1 MAKDKN
7 TSRKVPDSFYDEIK
21 STRKANWITK
31 ERLITLRT
39 WAMQGCDT
47 NEIANRIGISPR
59 TFERWMST
67 TPKIKEAVSMG
78 AEVADAMVENALFD
92 KAIDGHPGS
101 MQYWLKNRRPDEWGG
116 KTRADDANVESIELD
131 NQIKR
136 LKIEEMQRQ
145 SYQNEV
151 GIYHGISAD
160 NIAPA
165 FIGLHHDIREHN
177 HLEYVLPGGRGSTK
191 SSVIS
196 LEIINLIERNP
207 NFHAVICRKVGDTM
221 RNSVYNQMKWAIDKL
236 GLTPEYKCTTTPLEI
251 IKKSTE
257 QHIYFRGADDPMKIK
272 SIAVPFGHI
281 GILWFE
287 ELDQFEGQESIRK
300 IEQSVIRGDDNKYIF
315 KSFNPPRSKLNWAN
329 KEIMYEKPNRLVV
342 NSTYLDVPKDWLG
355 KPFIDEAEFLKDVN
369 PDAYANEYMGVANG
383 HGGNVFENVVLR
395 DISDEEIQTYDNV
408 VNGVDWGWYPDP
420 FAFVRCQFNKAQ
432 QELII
437 FDEVVS
443 NKVSNEDNAQKLKE
457 HGITDKDFVICDS
470 AEPKSV
476 ADFINCGIKARGAI
490 KGNGSIEYG
499 IKWLASLRR
508 IVIDKDRTPIA
519 FQEFTNYEYERD
531 DDGEVISGYP
541 DENNHTIDATRYA
554 CEQLS
559 RRMNKITVG

>member
-1 MAKDKN
+1 MAKHK
-7 TSRKVPDSFYDEIK
+7 TSSSVYDQIQDPNIDHWLK
-21 STRKANWITK
+21 P
-31 ERLITLRT
+31 ERLITLKQWSISGVDRK
-39 WAMQGCDT
+39 
-47 NEIANRIGISPR
+47 EIASRIGISKSALD
-59 TFERWMST
+59 RWCKDE
-67 TPKIKEAVSMG
+67 PKIRAAIDYGKEI
-78 AEVADAMVENALFD
+78 ADAMVEDALLI
-92 KAIDGHPGS
+92 KALDGHAQS
-101 MQYWLKNRRPDEWGG
+101 MQFWLKSRRPDEWGG
-116 KTRADDANVESIELD
+116 SNRTTEANAEAIELD

-136 LKIEEMQRQ
+136 LKIEEMQRA
-145 SYQNEV
+145 SYSKDFGV
-151 GIYHGISAD
+151 FKGIPAD
-160 NIAPA
+160 HIAPA

-196 LEIINLIERNP
+196 LEIINLIEKNP
-207 NFHAVICRKVGDTM
+207 NFHAVICRRVGDTM

-236 GLTPEYKCTTTPLEI
+236 GLTDEYKCTTTPLEI

-287 ELDQFEGQESIRK
+287 ELDQFEGQEAIRK

-329 KEIMYEKPNRLVV
+329 KEVMYEKPNRLVV
-342 NSTYLDVPKDWLG
+342 ESTYLDVPKDWLG
-355 KPFIDEAEFLKDVN
+355 KPFIDEAEFLRDVN
-369 PDAYANEYMGVANG
+369 PAAYDNEYMGVANG

-395 DISDEEIQTYDNV
+395 EITDEEIQTYDNV

-437 FDEVVS
+437 FDEIVRTKTPNDV
-443 NKVSNEDNAQKLKE
+443 NAQALKD
-457 HGITDKDFVICDS
+457 HGITDNDYVICDS

-476 ADFINCGIKARGAI
+476 SDFINCGIKARGAQ
-490 KGNGSIEYG
+490 KGNGSVEYG

-508 IVIDKDRTPIA
+508 IVIDKERTPVA
-519 FQEFTNYEYERD
+519 FEEFTNYEYERD
-531 DDGEVISGYP
+531 DEGEIITGYP

-554 CEQLS
+554 CEHLS
-559 RRMNKITVG
+559 RRLNTITV